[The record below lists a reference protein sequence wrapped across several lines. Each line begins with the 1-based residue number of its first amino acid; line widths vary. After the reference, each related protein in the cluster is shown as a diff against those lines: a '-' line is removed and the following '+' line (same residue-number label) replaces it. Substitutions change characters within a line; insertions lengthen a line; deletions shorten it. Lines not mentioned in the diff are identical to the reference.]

1 MNPLQQL
8 VSLGQSP
15 WLDYI
20 RKDMLENGELQQL
33 VDQGLRG
40 VTSNPTIFENAIA
53 KSDLYTAD
61 IERLARE
68 GQSAEQ
74 IYEALVFADIARAS
88 DILRPV
94 YDESAGAD
102 GFVSLEV
109 PPALCD
115 DHVQTIAEGRR
126 LWRALA
132 RPNLMIKVPATSE
145 GLLAIEQ
152 LISEGINVNVTLMFT
167 IDDYHNVAEAYLRG
181 LERRVEHAEQL
192 NGVASVASVFV
203 SRVDAAV
210 DALATDD
217 AQAALFG
224 KVAVANARMIYRA
237 FADTFGAE
245 RFLRLQRKG
254 AQVQR
259 PLWAS
264 TGTKNPSLSDVHYI
278 DELIGPDTVNT
289 MPPATLKAF
298 ADHGTARRTV
308 DAHPQDDEGALALCL
323 EHGIDLAAIGADLK
337 SRGLSLF
344 ADSFASLM
352 RTIEE
357 RRSTVSASHN

>member
-1 MNPLQQL
+1 MNRLQQL

-20 RKDMLENGELQQL
+20 RKDMLENGELKQL

-53 KSDLYTAD
+53 KSDLYAAD
-61 IERLARE
+61 ILRLARE
-68 GQSAEQ
+68 GQTAEQ
-74 IYEALVFADIARAS
+74 IYETLVFADIARAS

-94 YDESAGAD
+94 YDGSAGAD

-115 DHVQTIAEGRR
+115 DHMQTIAEARR
-126 LWRALA
+126 LWSALA

-145 GLLAIEQ
+145 GLLATQQ

-181 LERRVEHAEQL
+181 LERRVDRDEPIHR
-192 NGVASVASVFV
+192 VASVASVFV
-203 SRVDAAV
+203 SRIDSAVETLAA
-210 DALATDD
+210 DDGREALV
-217 AQAALFG
+217 G
-224 KVAVANARMIYRA
+224 RVAVANARVIYHEFARA
-237 FADTFGAE
+237 FGAE
-245 RFLRLQRKG
+245 RFRRLQRKG

-264 TGTKNPSLSDVHYI
+264 TGAKNPSLSDVHYI

-298 ADHGTARRTV
+298 LDHGASGRTV
-308 DAHPQDDEGALALCL
+308 DAHLQDDELVLNLCL
-323 EHGIDLAAIGADLK
+323 KHGIDLAALGADLK
-337 SRGLSLF
+337 NKGLSLF
-344 ADSFASLM
+344 ADSFSSLM
-352 RTIEE
+352 GAIE
-357 RRSTVSASHN
+357 RQRALAAAPGH